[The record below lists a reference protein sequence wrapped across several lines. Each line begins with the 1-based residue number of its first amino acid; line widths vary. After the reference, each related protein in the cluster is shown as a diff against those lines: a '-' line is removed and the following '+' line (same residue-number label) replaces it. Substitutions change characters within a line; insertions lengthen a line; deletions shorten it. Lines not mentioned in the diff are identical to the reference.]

1 MQLNEGLI
9 TEVWLWDK
17 IKELTQKF
25 MENIKGIWNGIKKYL
40 QQVFEKIKE
49 FASEGI
55 EAFSNALGF
64 EIETNEPLE
73 GKLLKL

>member
-40 QQVFEKIKE
+40 QQVFEKITE

-55 EAFSNALGF
+55 EALSNGLGF

-73 GKLLKL
+73 GVNLKL

>member
-1 MQLNEGLI
+1 
-9 TEVWLWDK
+9 
-17 IKELTQKF
+17 

-40 QQVFEKIKE
+40 QQVFEKITE

-55 EAFSNALGF
+55 EALSNGLGF

-73 GKLLKL
+73 GVNLKL